1 MNALL
6 VGADTLGNIPDTLAS
21 FGINIARHISGR
33 NASHQRRLPGLPKGT
48 DIMILFTDFLGHNVM
63 RHFRELANEHN
74 IQIVTCRRSV
84 CALKESLSQL
94 ALQAPSPCLQCPAHS
109 GSAASKRKCN

>member
-6 VGADTLGNIPDTLAS
+6 VGADTLGNIPDTLAA

-33 NASHQRRLPGLPKGT
+33 NASHQRRLPSLPKGT

-63 RHFRELANEHN
+63 RHFRDLANEHN

-94 ALQAPSPCLQCPAHS
+94 ELQSHDPCAGCKSHS
-109 GSAASKRKCN
+109 GTQPGKRKCN